1 MRDVPRA
8 GEIRAAAW
16 KRMKEGGLLPLVA
29 GFALVMLLAYLADNV
44 VNWLCLSRGWIT
56 KISVLDFLEES
67 EFLTRYATELTPE
80 QEKMLG
86 STMIPLMSPTCRVFV
101 FIINAI
107 WENGIL
113 AFGCAVLAVSAM
125 RGGAKAFLVLSG
137 FRLPMLLRTAS
148 LGILRI
154 AVVALGF
161 LLFILPGV
169 LAAYSYR
176 MAFMLLADNPDWSP
190 VRALRE
196 SRQLMHGH
204 RWRLFC
210 LDISF
215 FGWFLLV
222 GVTFGLGGIF
232 VMPYFAT
239 ANAAFYEDLL
249 DRAGR

>member
-1 MRDVPRA
+1 MPTAR
-8 GEIRAAAW
+8 EIRAAAW
-16 KRMKEGGLLPLVA
+16 RRMKEGGLLPLVA
-29 GFALVMLLAYLADNV
+29 GFALAMLLAYLANNV
-44 VNWLCLSRGWIT
+44 VNWYCLSRGWIT
-56 KISVLDFLEES
+56 KISVLDFIEENG
-67 EFLTRYATELTPE
+67 FLTDYAAELTPE
-80 QEKMLG
+80 QEKVLG
-86 STMIPLMSPTCRVFV
+86 STMIPLTSPTCRVFV
-101 FIINAI
+101 FLINAI
-107 WENGIL
+107 WEHGIL

-125 RGGAKAFLVLSG
+125 RDGAKAFLVLSG

-154 AVVALGF
+154 LAVALGF

-210 LDISF
+210 LDASF

-222 GVTFGLGGIF
+222 GATFGLAGIF

-239 ANAAFYEDLL
+239 ANAAFYEELL
-249 DRAGR
+249 DRSGR

>member
-1 MRDVPRA
+1 MPTA
-8 GEIRAAAW
+8 GEMRAAAW
-16 KRMKEGGLLPLVA
+16 RRMKEGELLPLVA
-29 GFALVMLLAYLADNV
+29 GFALVMLLVYLADNV
-44 VNWLCLSRGWIT
+44 LNWYCLSRGWIT
-56 KISVLDFLEES
+56 KISVLDLLEES
-67 EFLTRYATELTPE
+67 KFLTQYATELTPE
-80 QEKMLG
+80 QEKVLG
-86 STMIPLMSPTCRVFV
+86 STMIPLMSPTCRACVFLV
-101 FIINAI
+101 NAI

-137 FRLPMLLRTAS
+137 FRLPMLLRTVS

-154 AVVALGF
+154 VVVALGL
-161 LLFILPGV
+161 LLFILPGI

-190 VRALRE
+190 IKALRE

-210 LDISF
+210 LDASF

-222 GVTFGLGGIF
+222 GVTFGLAGIF
-232 VMPYFAT
+232 VTPYFAA

-249 DRAGR
+249 DRVGR

>member
-1 MRDVPRA
+1 MPTA
-8 GEIRAAAW
+8 KEIRAAAW
-16 KRMKEGGLLPLVA
+16 RRIKEGGLLPLVA
-29 GFALVMLLAYLADNV
+29 GFALVMLLAYLADNA
-44 VNWLCLSRGWIT
+44 VNWYCMSRGWIT
-56 KISVLDFLEES
+56 KISVLDFLGETG
-67 EFLTRYATELTPE
+67 FLADYAAEVTPE
-80 QEKMLG
+80 QEKVLS
-86 STMIPLMSPTCRVFV
+86 STMLPLTSPTCRVIV
-101 FIINAI
+101 FLVNAI
-107 WENGIL
+107 WEHGIL

-125 RGGAKAFLVLSG
+125 RNGAKAFLVLSG

-154 AVVALGF
+154 VIVALGL

-210 LDISF
+210 LDASF

-222 GVTFGLGGIF
+222 GATFGLAGIF

>member
-1 MRDVPRA
+1 MPTA
-8 GEIRAAAW
+8 YEMRAAAW
-16 KRMKEGGLLPLVA
+16 RRMKEGELLPLVA
-29 GFALVMLLAYLADNV
+29 GFALVMLLVYLADNV
-44 VNWLCLSRGWIT
+44 LNWYCLSRGWIT
-56 KISVLDFLEES
+56 KISVLDLLEES
-67 EFLTRYATELTPE
+67 KFLTQYATELTPE
-80 QEKMLG
+80 QEKVLG
-86 STMIPLMSPTCRVFV
+86 STMIPLMSPTCRACVFLV
-101 FIINAI
+101 NAI

-137 FRLPMLLRTAS
+137 FRLPMLLRTVS

-154 AVVALGF
+154 VVVALGL
-161 LLFILPGV
+161 LLFILPGI

-196 SRQLMHGH
+196 SRKLMHGH

-210 LDISF
+210 LDASF

-222 GVTFGLGGIF
+222 GVTFGLAGIF
-232 VMPYFAT
+232 VTPYFAA

-249 DRAGR
+249 DRVGR